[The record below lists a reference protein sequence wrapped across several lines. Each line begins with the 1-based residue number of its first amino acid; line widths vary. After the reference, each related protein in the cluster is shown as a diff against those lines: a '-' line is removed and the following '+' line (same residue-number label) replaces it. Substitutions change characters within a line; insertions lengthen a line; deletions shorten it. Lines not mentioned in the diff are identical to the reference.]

1 MFMRRNKGNT
11 MRDVEKEKEM
21 CSFLEKKLDQFK
33 EYQSITERM
42 KQTVCGND
50 ENNELFGLIHRRQ
63 KCINDIEKIN
73 SSIDKLMKSGSIKF
87 SSISKKY
94 KGLVES
100 CLSSI
105 KDVMI
110 QVDLMDK
117 ELVTIVSERGES
129 IKTEILNMR
138 NMRQAARGYQASKRY
153 PAKFLDT
160 RR

>member
-1 MFMRRNKGNT
+1 MK
-11 MRDVEKEKEM
+11 DVEKEKEM
-21 CSFLEKKLDQFK
+21 CTFFEKKLDKFI
-33 EYQSITERM
+33 EYQSVTERM
-42 KQTVCGND
+42 KQTVCDND
-50 ENNELFGLIHRRQ
+50 ENNELTELINRRQ
-63 KCINDIEKIN
+63 RCINAIEKIN
-73 SSIDKLMKSGSIKF
+73 SSIEKIIKNGSVKF
-87 SSISKKY
+87 SCISKKY
-94 KGLVES
+94 KRLVES

-138 NMRQAARGYQASKRY
+138 NMRQAARGYQANKRY

>member
-1 MFMRRNKGNT
+1 
-11 MRDVEKEKEM
+11 MRDVKREKEI
-21 CSFLEKKLDQFK
+21 CSYLEKKLDKFK
-33 EYQSITERM
+33 EYQSVTEQM
-42 KQTVCGND
+42 KQTVCD
-50 ENNELFGLIHRRQ
+50 NNETNELSGLIHRRQ
-63 KCINDIEKIN
+63 RCIGAIEKIN
-73 SSIDKLMKSGSIKF
+73 LSMEKIIKNGSVKF
-87 SSISKKY
+87 SCISKKY
-94 KGLVES
+94 KRLVES

-138 NMRQAARGYQASKRY
+138 NMRQAARGYQANKRY

>member
-1 MFMRRNKGNT
+1 

-21 CSFLEKKLDQFK
+21 CTFLEKKLNKFR
-33 EYQSITERM
+33 EYQSVTEEM
-42 KQTVCGND
+42 KKTVCGND
-50 ENNELFGLIHRRQ
+50 ENNKLSGLVNRRQ
-63 KCINDIEKIN
+63 MCINAIETIN
-73 SSIDKLMKSGSIKF
+73 SSIEKIIKNGSVKF

-94 KGLVES
+94 KGFVES
-100 CLSSI
+100 CLSDI

-117 ELVTIVSERGES
+117 ELVTIVSEKGES
-129 IKTEILNMR
+129 IKTELLKMR
-138 NMRQAARGYQASKRY
+138 NMRQAARGYQTNRRY